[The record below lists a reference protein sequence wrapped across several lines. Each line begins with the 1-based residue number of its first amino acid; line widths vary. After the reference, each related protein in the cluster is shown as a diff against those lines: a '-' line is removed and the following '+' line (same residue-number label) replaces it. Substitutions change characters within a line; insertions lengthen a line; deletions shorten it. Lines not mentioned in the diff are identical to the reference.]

1 MKSILEYMK
10 ILHLSDT
17 HGCHRRLT
25 RMPEADILI
34 HSGDVSLNG
43 SEREVLDFLSWFC
56 DLEGY
61 RHKVWIG
68 GNHDF
73 CLAGAS
79 ISGMNANCHYLCNS
93 EIEIEGL
100 TIYGVPL
107 FMASTIVGKM
117 KTLVD
122 RIPSDT
128 DILVSHQ
135 PPYGILDETIGV
147 HYGSEALLAKVS
159 AVQPRLHLFGHN
171 HGGYGQY
178 SHKWADT
185 GNTTLFVNS
194 VILNGDYELINEPQ
208 LIEV

>member
-1 MKSILEYMK
+1 MK

-43 SEREVLDFLSWFC
+43 SEKEVLDFLTWFC

-61 RHKVWIG
+61 RYKVWIG

-79 ISGMNANCHYLCNS
+79 ISGLDENCHYLCNLG
-93 EIEIEGL
+93 IEIDGL
-100 TIYGVPL
+100 KIYGLPL
-107 FMASTIVGKM
+107 FMESSIGGKM
-117 KTLVD
+117 NTLID

-128 DILVSHQ
+128 DILVTHQ
-135 PPYGILDETIGV
+135 PPYGILDETAGV
-147 HYGSEALLAKVS
+147 HYGSEDLLARVS
-159 AVQPRLHLFGHN
+159 IVQPRLHLFGHN
-171 HGGYGQY
+171 HGGYGQET
-178 SHKWADT
+178 HRWADT

-194 VILNGDYELINEPQ
+194 VILNESYDLVNKPQ
-208 LIEV
+208 LIDI

>member
-1 MKSILEYMK
+1 MK

-17 HGCHRRLT
+17 QGCHRRLPE
-25 RMPEADILI
+25 MPETDILI

-79 ISGMNANCHYLCNS
+79 ITGLDENCHYLCNS
-93 EIEIEGL
+93 GIEIEGL
-100 TIYGVPL
+100 KIYGVPL
-107 FMASTIVGKM
+107 FMESSIGGKM
-117 KTLVD
+117 NTLID

-128 DILVSHQ
+128 DILITHQ
-135 PPYGILDETIGV
+135 PPYGILDEIAGV
-147 HYGSEALLAKVS
+147 HYGSEDLLVKVGT
-159 AVQPRLHLFGHN
+159 VQPRLHLFGHN
-171 HGGYGQY
+171 HEGYGQET
-178 SHKWADT
+178 HRWADT
-185 GNTTLFVNS
+185 GSTTLFVNS
-194 VILNGDYELINEPQ
+194 VILNESYELVNKPQ
-208 LIEV
+208 LIDI